1 MENQIT
7 EVANNIL
14 NEMKAMPQ
22 DELAFELNRMP
33 KLDIGIFDSI
43 PTDAYIEKN
52 VQTEYGLRNRLIIN
66 HKIQIQD
73 KTYEVKHKMNI
84 SRSKDSRYVKA
95 GKEIY
100 EKLGRNFSWSEVI
113 NRPAKV
119 EIGHYT
125 TTEGDVYE
133 YIKEASYDVLSPII
147 LMQNN
152 SNQRN
157 PKFQSQTVTEVTEIV
172 PMEQND
178 KEVLN
183 DFE

>member
-22 DELAFELNRMP
+22 DELAFEMNRRAKLN
-33 KLDIGIFDSI
+33 IGIYDST
-43 PTDAYIEKN
+43 PKDAYIEKN
-52 VQTEYGLRNRLIIN
+52 VQTEYGLRNRLIVT
-66 HKIQIQD
+66 HKIQVQGE
-73 KTYEVKHKMNI
+73 TYEVKHKMNI
-84 SRSKDSRYVKA
+84 SRNKDSRYFKA
-95 GKEIY
+95 SKEIY

-133 YIKEASYDVLSPII
+133 YVKEASYDVLSPII
-147 LMQNN
+147 LRQDNL
-152 SNQRN
+152 NQRK

-172 PMEQND
+172 STEQNG

-183 DFE
+183 GFE